1 MTGFFRRRA
10 SNYHKMVEE
19 RIESEMPNIS
29 IKKEPPMLNQSS
41 YIFRPDFVLKRDE
54 KTFIIEAKDQVKPK
68 DVALFEGKIMGLDA
82 HPIILSYVNPDV
94 NTTQLA
100 DELNI
105 KLISGPPSEAVRK
118 LKEVINES

>member
-1 MTGFFRRRA
+1 MIG
-10 SNYHKMVEE
+10 EQIE
-19 RIESEMPNIS
+19 REIPNIS
-29 IKKEPPMLNQSS
+29 SIEKEPPMLGQLS

-68 DVALFEGKIMGLDA
+68 DIALFEGKIMGLDA
-82 HPIILSYVNPDV
+82 YPIIISYVNPDV

-105 KLISGPPSEAVRK
+105 KLISGPPPEAIRK
-118 LKEVINES
+118 LEEVIRES